1 MTEGTRE
8 HGRVIGGMST
18 RASTSATTLRG
29 RWLLLAR
36 VTWALIAVSALGL
49 FVASIPAYVSNITEF
64 GQADWMGAPVEA
76 PAALV
81 LALDLL
87 GVLASVTA
95 ALVCLTLGIV
105 LFWRRS
111 DDWMVVFTSA
121 YLLLY
126 GTIMAGPLEWALN
139 FSTLAVDVLQPLL
152 LTTPTVALI
161 VLFPDGRFVPRWTR
175 WLVLSSIALVAA
187 IFYLPLAYWGV
198 FMVAILLSAICAQVY
213 RYRRV
218 STPTGRQQTKWV
230 LFGFLLWW
238 LLIMVLGVPY
248 TIELNL
254 PPDNPLP
261 WWTLVSSTGWW
272 LTLTIV
278 PLSLSIAV
286 LKYRLYDIDII
297 INRALVYAAL
307 TAMLAAGYIGTI
319 MALQGLSSLLF
330 QVPFRAVFGQKST
343 LATIAATLAIA
354 ALFNPLRRRIQD
366 FVDRRFYRRKYDA
379 AKTLEGFSM
388 KLRDETDLEALS
400 DDLVGVVRETVQP
413 THVSLWLLPPADT
426 GMRGKSSG

>member
-1 MTEGTRE
+1 MRA
-8 HGRVIGGMST
+8 

-29 RWLLLAR
+29 RWLLLTR
-36 VTWALIAVSALGL
+36 VTWAVIAVSALGL
-49 FVASIPAYVSNITEF
+49 FVASIPAYVSNILEI
-64 GQADWMGAPVEA
+64 GRADWMGAPVEA

-81 LALDLL
+81 LTLDLL
-87 GVLASVTA
+87 GMLASVTA
-95 ALVCLTLGIV
+95 ASVCLILGVV

-126 GTIMAGPLEWALN
+126 GTIMAGPLEWVEN

-152 LTTPTVALI
+152 LTTPTLALI

-175 WLVLSSIALVAA
+175 WLIVSSIALVAA
-187 IFYLPLAYWGV
+187 IFYLPLAYWGA
-198 FMVAILLSAICAQVY
+198 FMVVILLSTMYSQVY

-248 TIELNL
+248 AIELNL
-254 PPDNPLP
+254 PPGSPLP

-297 INRALVYAAL
+297 INRAIVYAAL
-307 TAMLAAGYIGTI
+307 TALLAAGYIGTI
-319 MALQGLSSLLF
+319 MALQGVSSLLF

-354 ALFNPLRRRIQD
+354 ALFNPLRRRIQSL
-366 FVDRRFYRRKYDA
+366 VDRRFYRRKYDA
-379 AKTLEGFSM
+379 ARTLEGFSM

-400 DDLVGVVRETVQP
+400 DDLVGVVRETMQP
-413 THVSLWLLPPADT
+413 AHVSLWLRPLPNA
-426 GMRGKSSG
+426 GHR

>member
-1 MTEGTRE
+1 MRA
-8 HGRVIGGMST
+8 

-29 RWLLLAR
+29 RWLLLTR
-36 VTWALIAVSALGL
+36 VTWAVIAVSALGL
-49 FVASIPAYVSNITEF
+49 FVASIPAYVSNILEI
-64 GQADWMGAPVEA
+64 GRADWMGAPVEA

-81 LALDLL
+81 LTLDLL
-87 GVLASVTA
+87 GMLASVTA
-95 ALVCLTLGIV
+95 ASVCLILGVV

-126 GTIMAGPLEWALN
+126 GTIMAGPLEWVEN

-152 LTTPTVALI
+152 LTTPTLALI

-175 WLVLSSIALVAA
+175 WLIVSSIALVAA
-187 IFYLPLAYWGV
+187 IFYLPLAYWGA
-198 FMVAILLSAICAQVY
+198 FMVVILLSTMYAQVY

-248 TIELNL
+248 AIELNL
-254 PPDNPLP
+254 PPGSPLP

-297 INRALVYAAL
+297 INRAIVYAAL
-307 TAMLAAGYIGTI
+307 TALLAAGYIGTI
-319 MALQGLSSLLF
+319 MALQGVSSLLF

-354 ALFNPLRRRIQD
+354 ALFNPLRRRIQSL
-366 FVDRRFYRRKYDA
+366 VDRRFYRRKYDA
-379 AKTLEGFSM
+379 ARTLEGFSM

-400 DDLVGVVRETVQP
+400 DDLVGVVRETMQP
-413 THVSLWLLPPADT
+413 AHVSLWLRPLPNAGHRKVPP
-426 GMRGKSSG
+426 S